1 MIEKEL
7 LKIIDFAIEREK
19 EAVEFYQNLQKMAD
33 FSSKREMLH
42 EFELMEMGH
51 IKTLENLKKEEIED
65 IKLENIQDLHLSD
78 YLVSAPASEDMSYQ
92 NILIIAIK
100 KEEKA
105 YRLYTDL
112 ADRQRDE
119 KIKKLFQKLAR
130 EEAKHKQHF
139 EKIYDDEILDNN

>member
-33 FSSKREMLH
+33 FSSKKEMLH

-105 YRLYTDL
+105 CRLYTDL
-112 ADRQRDE
+112 VNRQKDE